1 MLPWILCGIF
11 AVIIIALAVKI
22 RVMQKSMDEICD
34 SISEHLCSDTNQ
46 LVTVSSSDKHVRH
59 LASEI
64 AKQLAELRRQ
74 RRQYISGDREL
85 KEAVTNISHDLR
97 TPLTAICGY
106 MELLEAEE
114 LTAPAKHYVA
124 QIGSRA
130 EALKALTEELFRYS
144 VISSV
149 SDLQYEKVNV
159 GRVLEDTLISFYG
172 ALEQK
177 RIVPEITLSEGEIV
191 RLLDPS
197 ALSRIFGNIIAN
209 AVKYSDGDFAVT
221 MTEKGEITFSNTA
234 SALSSV
240 EVGRLFD
247 RFYTVDSARK
257 STGLGL
263 SIAKLLT
270 ERMGGSVS
278 AEYQSDVLTI
288 RLSFAEL
295 ENQKVAQSWK
305 GSLWEAMSST

>member
-1 MLPWILCGIF
+1 MLPWMLCGVF
-11 AVIIIALAVKI
+11 AVIIITLTVKI
-22 RVMQKSMDEICD
+22 RIMQKSMDEICTCMK
-34 SISEHLCSDTNQ
+34 EHLFSDTNQ

-64 AKQLAELRRQ
+64 AKQLSELRRQ
-74 RRQYISGDREL
+74 RRQYINGDREL

-106 MELLEAEE
+106 LELLEAEE
-114 LTAPAKHYVA
+114 LTAPAKRYVT
-124 QIGSRA
+124 QIASRT

-149 SDLQYEKVNV
+149 SDLKYEKVNV

-172 ALEQK
+172 TLEQK
-177 RIVPEITLSEGEIV
+177 GIVPEIVFPEREVV
-191 RLLDPS
+191 RLLDSS

-209 AVKYSDGDFAVT
+209 AAKYSDGDFSVS
-221 MTEKGEITFSNTA
+221 MTEAGEITFSNTA
-234 SALSSV
+234 SSLSSV

-270 ERMGGSVS
+270 ERMGGSIS
-278 AEYQSDVLTI
+278 ADYKENT
-288 RLSFAEL
+288 LSITLVFQE
-295 ENQKVAQSWK
+295 
-305 GSLWEAMSST
+305 

>member
-1 MLPWILCGIF
+1 MLPWILCGVL
-11 AVIIIALAVKI
+11 AVIIAILVIKI
-22 RVMQKSMDEICD
+22 RMMQKSMDEICACV
-34 SISEHLCSDTNQ
+34 SEHLSSDTNQ
-46 LVTVSSSDKHVRH
+46 LITVSSSDKHVRH

-64 AKQLAELRRQ
+64 AKQLTELRRQ

-106 MELLEAEE
+106 LELLEAEE
-114 LTAPAKHYVA
+114 MTDNTRRYVE
-124 QIGSRA
+124 QIANRT

-149 SDLQYEKVNV
+149 SDLSYEKVNV

-172 ALEQK
+172 AFEQK
-177 RIVPEITLSEGEIV
+177 KIAPNISLPDGVIIRS
-191 RLLDPS
+191 LDKS
-197 ALSRIFGNIIAN
+197 ALSRIFGNIISN
-209 AVKYSDGDFAVT
+209 AVKYSDGDFSVI
-221 MTEKGEITFSNTA
+221 MTESGKITFSNTA
-234 SALSSV
+234 SELSSV
-240 EVGRLFD
+240 DVGKLFD

-270 ERMGGSVS
+270 ERMGGCIS
-278 AEYQSDVLTI
+278 ADYKGNMLSIT
-288 RLSFAEL
+288 LSFE
-295 ENQKVAQSWK
+295 E
-305 GSLWEAMSST
+305 

>member
-1 MLPWILCGIF
+1 MLPWILCGVL
-11 AVIIIALAVKI
+11 AVIIAILAIKI
-22 RVMQKSMDEICD
+22 RMMQKSMDEIC
-34 SISEHLCSDTNQ
+34 SCLSEHLSSDTNQ
-46 LVTVSSSDKHVRH
+46 LITVSSNDKHVRH

-64 AKQLAELRRQ
+64 ARQLAELRRQ
-74 RRQYISGDREL
+74 RRQYINGDREL

-106 MELLEAEE
+106 LDLLEAEE
-114 LTAPAKHYVA
+114 MTDNTRRYVE
-124 QIGSRA
+124 QIANRT

-149 SDLQYEKVNV
+149 SDLSYEKVNV

-172 ALEQK
+172 AFEQK
-177 RIVPEITLSEGEIV
+177 NITPQISLPSSTIS
-191 RLLDPS
+191 RSLDKS
-197 ALSRIFGNIIAN
+197 ALARIFGNIISN

-221 MTEKGEITFSNTA
+221 MTDTGEITFSNTA
-234 SALSSV
+234 SELSSV
-240 EVGRLFD
+240 DVGKLFD

-270 ERMGGSVS
+270 ERMGGCIS
-278 AEYQSDVLTI
+278 ADYKGNVLSIT
-288 RLSFAEL
+288 LSFE
-295 ENQKVAQSWK
+295 E
-305 GSLWEAMSST
+305 

>member
-1 MLPWILCGIF
+1 MLPWIICG
-11 AVIIIALAVKI
+11 VLAVVIVILLIKI
-22 RVMQKSMDEICD
+22 RMMQKSMDEIC
-34 SISEHLCSDTNQ
+34 SCLSEHLSSDTNQ
-46 LVTVSSSDKHVRH
+46 LITVSSSDKHVRH

-64 AKQLAELRRQ
+64 AKQLTELRRQ

-106 MELLEAEE
+106 LELLEAEE
-114 LTAPAKHYVA
+114 MTDNTRRYVE
-124 QIGSRA
+124 QISNRT

-149 SDLQYEKVNV
+149 SALSYEKVDI

-172 ALEQK
+172 AFEQK
-177 RIVPEITLSEGEIV
+177 NITPNISLPEGAIIRS
-191 RLLDPS
+191 LDKS
-197 ALSRIFGNIIAN
+197 ALSRIFGNIISN
-209 AVKYSDGDFAVT
+209 AVKYSNGDFSVT
-221 MTEKGEITFSNTA
+221 MTNTGEITFSNTA
-234 SALSSV
+234 SELSSV
-240 EVGRLFD
+240 DVGKLFD

-270 ERMGGSVS
+270 ERMDGCIAADYRNNILSIT
-278 AEYQSDVLTI
+278 LT
-288 RLSFAEL
+288 FA
-295 ENQKVAQSWK
+295 
-305 GSLWEAMSST
+305 

>member
-1 MLPWILCGIF
+1 MLPWIICGAF
-11 AVIIIALAVKI
+11 AVVIIILAIKI
-22 RVMQKSMDEICD
+22 RMMQKSMDEIC
-34 SISEHLCSDTNQ
+34 SCLSEHLSSDTNQ
-46 LVTVSSSDKHVRH
+46 LITVSSSDKHVRL

-74 RRQYISGDREL
+74 RRQYINGDREL

-106 MELLEAEE
+106 LELLEAGEM
-114 LTAPAKHYVA
+114 TDNTRRYVE
-124 QIGSRA
+124 QISNRT

-149 SDLQYEKVNV
+149 SALSYEKVNV
-159 GRVLEDTLISFYG
+159 GRVLEETLISFYG
-172 ALEQK
+172 AFEQK
-177 RIVPEITLSEGEIV
+177 NITPNISLPDSVIICS
-191 RLLDPS
+191 LDKS
-197 ALSRIFGNIIAN
+197 ALSRIFGNIISN

-221 MTEKGEITFSNTA
+221 MTDAGEITFSNTA
-234 SALSSV
+234 SELSSV
-240 EVGRLFD
+240 DVGKLFD

-270 ERMGGSVS
+270 ERMGGCIS
-278 AEYQSDVLTI
+278 ADYKGNT
-288 RLSFAEL
+288 LSITLAFKE
-295 ENQKVAQSWK
+295 
-305 GSLWEAMSST
+305 G

>member
-1 MLPWILCGIF
+1 MLPWIICG
-11 AVIIIALAVKI
+11 VLAVVIVILAIKI
-22 RVMQKSMDEICD
+22 RMMQKSMDEIC
-34 SISEHLCSDTNQ
+34 SCLSEHLSSDTNQ
-46 LVTVSSSDKHVRH
+46 LITVSSSDKHVRL

-74 RRQYISGDREL
+74 RRQYINGDREL

-106 MELLEAEE
+106 LELLEAEE
-114 LTAPAKHYVA
+114 MTDNTRRYVE
-124 QIGSRA
+124 QISNRT

-149 SDLQYEKVNV
+149 SDLSYEKVNI

-172 ALEQK
+172 AFEQK
-177 RIVPEITLSEGEIV
+177 KISPNISLPDGVIIRS
-191 RLLDPS
+191 LDKS
-197 ALSRIFGNIIAN
+197 ALSRIFGNIISN

-221 MTEKGEITFSNTA
+221 MTDAGEITFSNTA
-234 SALSSV
+234 SELSSV
-240 EVGRLFD
+240 DVGKLFD

-270 ERMGGSVS
+270 ERMGGCIAADYKGNTLSI
-278 AEYQSDVLTI
+278 T
-288 RLSFAEL
+288 LSFKE
-295 ENQKVAQSWK
+295 
-305 GSLWEAMSST
+305 G